1 MASTPPE
8 KEKRSPQRTQL
19 AVYKGMGGF
28 GTLGLEIILGV
39 GLGAFAGNWAD
50 GRLGTSPWLTL
61 LGVAFGVATA
71 VRSIQRAL
79 RMMNR
84 EAAREERE
92 QGNPKP
98 IFETSE
104 DRSTRLRE
112 ARKQRE
118 LKTGDEPQ
126 HASSNEPE
134 RDD

>member
-8 KEKRSPQRTQL
+8 KGEEKKPSLRDTRL
-19 AVYKGMGGF
+19 AMYKGMGGF
-28 GTLGLEIILGV
+28 GTLGLEIILSV
-39 GLGAFAGNWAD
+39 ALGAFAGNWAD
-50 GRLGTSPWLTL
+50 NRLSTSPWLTL
-61 LGVAFGVATA
+61 LGVAFGVAAA
-71 VRSIQRAL
+71 VRAIQRAL

-92 QGNPKP
+92 QGNPTP

-118 LKTGDEPQ
+118 VKGDEADQPRDD
-126 HASSNEPE
+126 E

>member
-8 KEKRSPQRTQL
+8 DKKPSLRDTRL
-19 AVYKGMGGF
+19 AMYKGMGGF
-28 GTLGLEIILGV
+28 GTLGLEIILSV
-39 GLGAFAGNWAD
+39 ALCTFLGNWAD
-50 GRLGTSPWLTL
+50 AKLSTSPWLTL
-61 LGVAFGVATA
+61 LGVALGVAA
-71 VRSIQRAL
+71 AIRAIQRAL

-112 ARKQRE
+112 TRKQRE
-118 LKTGDEPQ
+118 VKGDQSDEPRDD
-126 HASSNEPE
+126 E